1 MNFLNN
7 QATKIVGGMPKMKG
21 GIGVK
26 EYVEIEKEEDGSY
39 KATIRNLTDICPP
52 AVEATDSTATTL
64 NTDAEVAPDATNP
77 DANEPGNADDA
88 NKVVEKKEEVE
99 VTPVVEKKEEVEVTP
114 VVDKE
119 KEKKDGGGSG
129 GGARRKKARKSAK
142 KGAKKGAKK
151 SAKRKSAKRKSVKRK
166 GRK

>member
-99 VTPVVEKKEEVEVTP
+99 VTPVV
-114 VVDKE
+114 DKE

-142 KGAKKGAKK
+142 KGAKKSAKRK
-151 SAKRKSAKRKSVKRK
+151 SAKRKSAKRK